1 MKIMSIFNNMIFALV
16 ACAVLTIGV
25 DAKRVRLN
33 LRGKAGRVNA
43 NIKASAPLNGAAFT
57 SGQDLKAPGLPAVID
72 DEADPG
78 IAVNRLLSNKVNKA
92 AASACSLGDQ

>member
-1 MKIMSIFNNMIFALV
+1 MSISIFNNIIFAVV
-16 ACAVLTIGV
+16 ACALLCCGTSV

-33 LRGKAGRVNA
+33 LRGKAGRLNK
-43 NIKASAPLNGAAFT
+43 NKAPLNGAAFT
-57 SGQDLKAPGLPAVID
+57 SGYDQRAPGLPAVID

-78 IAVNRLLSNKVNKA
+78 ISVFRLMGNTVNKA